1 MKLKIIPVF
10 VLLSVIICLPAA
22 GQKQAK
28 KTVLSGYVTDNSGKP
43 VRGAMILIDKKYTNI
58 QTDDK
63 GFYRLKIKPD
73 AKLLTVFTTKT
84 GNEVVGINGQ
94 TSINIRLS
102 GSALN
107 QAPANER
114 SDIVDIGYASSE
126 SKNVTSQ
133 VNKIDATSGKYASF
147 SNIYDMLRGVVP
159 GVQVSGKTITIQG
172 ISSANGKC
180 EPLFVLDGNVVS
192 SIDDIMPVEVKSIE
206 VLKGASA
213 TIYGSRGQN
222 GVILIHLKGIPD
234 RK

>member
-1 MKLKIIPVF
+1 MKLKIIPVL

-22 GQKQAK
+22 GQKKAK
-28 KTVLSGYVTDNSGKP
+28 KIVLSGYVTDNSGKP
-43 VRGAMILIDKKYTNI
+43 VQGAMILIDKKYSNI

-84 GNEVVGINGQ
+84 GNEVVGINGR
-94 TSINIRLS
+94 TSINIKLG

-107 QAPANER
+107 QSPATEK
-114 SDIVDIGYASSE
+114 SDMVDIGYATSDR
-126 SKNVTSQ
+126 KNATSQ
-133 VNKIDATSGKYASF
+133 VNKIDATSDKYASYP
-147 SNIYDMLRGVVP
+147 NIYEMLRGIVP

-172 ISSANGKC
+172 VNSANGRTP
-180 EPLFVLDGNVVS
+180 PLFVVDGNVVS
-192 SIDDIMPVEVKSIE
+192 SIDDIVPVQVKSIE

-213 TIYGSRGQN
+213 SIYGSRGQN

-234 RK
+234 NK